1 MPMFDLEQLRHAV
14 QLAIAP
20 VFLLNAVAALLGAI
34 AGRLARIIDRARV
47 LEERLEDQLSRR
59 PELDHDELRRLKTRG
74 RLVNMSIALLVSCGV
89 LIGLTVMALFVG
101 ETTGLHTM
109 RWVPVSF
116 MIGVLC
122 FVLALLCFLVETL
135 FATHILKFGHRLR
148 GMQNP

>member
-1 MPMFDLEQLRHAV
+1 MAALPLPRDHPMPMFDLEQLRHAV

-74 RLVNMSIALLVSCGV
+74 RLVNMSIGS
-89 LIGLTVMALFVG
+89 
-101 ETTGLHTM
+101 EEHTSELQS
-109 RWVPVSF
+109 PKE
-116 MIGVLC
+116 L
-122 FVLALLCFLVETL
+122 
-135 FATHILKFGHRLR
+135 
-148 GMQNP
+148 